1 VSFDSFDVAFNFSA
15 FAGVS
20 ARCRAC
26 ALVLKLFSNFLH
38 HPRTLHSTLQCTV
51 TFACTSR
58 SLTRQVF
65 DAPAWKLVHRL
76 RAGLA
81 QLSICLRSLRSLAF
95 RSCTPKR
102 LLVLRSLS
110 YAIFRV
116 SQLLTCDR
124 ALCHVSALRFLCRIG
139 LALLLNTCADLR
151 STRVTL
157 SHLTF
162 RVFH

>member
-1 VSFDSFDVAFNFSA
+1 VSFDSFDVAFDFSA

-20 ARCRAC
+20 ARCCAC

-58 SLTRQVF
+58 SLTRRVF
-65 DAPAWKLVHRL
+65 DALAWKLVHRL

-102 LLVLRSLS
+102 LLVLR